1 MKSPSKKGGD
11 YYMDALTT
19 FIGAITALISAIAG
33 LILAIK
39 KHK

>member
-1 MKSPSKKGGD
+1 
-11 YYMDALTT
+11 MDDLIT
-19 FIGAITALISAIAG
+19 FIGAITALVSAITG

>member
-1 MKSPSKKGGD
+1 
-11 YYMDALTT
+11 MDVFITL
-19 FIGAITALISAIAG
+19 IGAITALISAITG